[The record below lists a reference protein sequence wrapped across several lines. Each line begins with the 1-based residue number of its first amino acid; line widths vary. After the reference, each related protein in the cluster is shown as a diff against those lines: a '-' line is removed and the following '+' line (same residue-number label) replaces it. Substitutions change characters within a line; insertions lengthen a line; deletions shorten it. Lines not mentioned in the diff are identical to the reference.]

1 MIVIT
6 YEYNRYIHKILLEE
20 NDVELLAYRID
31 QKTVETLIKN
41 FPNISRIY
49 TLADV
54 VDNFENLD
62 IKYLYDKDS
71 KNSCFFRYCKNAK
84 DIKMTTVLTWIDYFD
99 DNYTIMH
106 NSFLYNIP
114 LDLKEINV

>member
-6 YEYNRYIHKILLEE
+6 YEYNRFIHKILLEE
-20 NDVELLAYRID
+20 NEVELLAYKID
-31 QKTVETLIKN
+31 KKTVEELIKR

-49 TLADV
+49 TLAEV

-62 IKYLYDKDS
+62 IKYLYDKDA
-71 KNSCFFRYCKNAK
+71 KNSSFFRYNKNVK
-84 DIKMTTVLTWIDYFD
+84 DIKMTTILTWLDYFD
-99 DNYTIMH
+99 DNYTIMY

-114 LDLKEINV
+114 LDLKEVNV